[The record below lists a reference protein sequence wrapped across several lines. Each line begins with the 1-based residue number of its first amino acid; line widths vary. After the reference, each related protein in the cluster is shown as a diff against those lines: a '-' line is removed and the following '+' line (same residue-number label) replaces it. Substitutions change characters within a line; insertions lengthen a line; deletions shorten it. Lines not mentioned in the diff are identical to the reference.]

1 MEYLDL
7 TDLARL
13 YRSGAIEALDIMA
26 TGSRYQV
33 RVELPDRA
41 ALLSDGRRDNG
52 AGVLAFDSI
61 ELATAFLRE
70 QGLDDCLQTDESWI
84 HTKVQ
89 ASIDGLKD
97 GSNRVYSES
106 EWAALR
112 RAKKTAHGA

>member
-13 YRSGAIEALDIMA
+13 HRSGAIAAVDIVA

-33 RVELPDRA
+33 RVELPDRTA
-41 ALLSDGRRDNG
+41 ILRDGRG
-52 AGVLAFDSI
+52 ESAAGVLAFDSI
-61 ELATAFLRE
+61 ALATAFLRE

-89 ASIDGLKD
+89 ASIDGLRD

-106 EWAALR
+106 EWAQVRL
-112 RAKKTAHGA
+112 AKKAAHGA